1 MWTSLCG
8 GAPTAYVVDPAARL
22 LSRAAC
28 IVGTDANVWHVSRV
42 QVTWQERRSK
52 TEIVLTLQK
61 GKEQDSSAVAFLT
74 TAARAEV
81 LYAALAQYMPQP
93 RKNRRKQRAANH
105 ERSNALSTIVPPTT
119 VRSSDAAAATAH
131 NPTRS
136 EVSPPPPPTEQVSL
150 AMVTKWPPPV
160 AFGLHISS
168 DGTIT
173 AVKGENARLSG
184 LGVGARIVGVRTRPA
199 TSTSVSWCDNVP
211 NCVYYDSG

>member
-1 MWTSLCG
+1 LHVARPSTEDVPRSAPMWTSLCG
-8 GAPTAYVVDPAARL
+8 GGATAYVVDPAARL
-22 LSRAAC
+22 LSRTAC
-28 IVGTDANVWHVSRV
+28 IVGTDVNVWHVSCV

-93 RKNRRKQRAANH
+93 RKNRRKQRPANHH
-105 ERSNALSTIVPPTT
+105 ERSNAPPTIVPPTI
-119 VRSSDAAAATAH
+119 RSSDAAAATAH
-131 NPTRS
+131 TPTRS
-136 EVSPPPPPTEQVSL
+136 EVSQTPPPTEQVSL

-160 AFGLHISS
+160 AFGIHISS

-184 LGVGARIVGVRTRPA
+184 LGVGARIVGVRTLYEYN
-199 TSTSVSWCDNVP
+199 T
-211 NCVYYDSG
+211 